1 MSDRPTPM
9 TDALLLRINEGRVY
23 KDEGPMEVHARD
35 LERKLAAVTK
45 ERDTLKRM
53 IEEGITF
60 QDIAETKPDA
70 P

>member
-1 MSDRPTPM
+1 MSSPAFPV
-9 TDALLLRINEGRVY
+9 ASLLTWFRA
-23 KDEGPMEVHARD
+23 HARD